1 MTESIR
7 SALALIE
14 QKLDCELTIASLA
27 RETGYS
33 PWHFQRLFSR
43 EMGSTVA
50 AYVLERR
57 LHRAVERMGA
67 GESGVD
73 AALRYGFDTYA
84 GFYKAFV
91 KYFGCSPRAYLRL
104 YPEHPASN
112 DWHMLT
118 EKELRTVL
126 EAWPQTK
133 NLPLETL
140 YMPSGHPRPDAWLV
154 GDAYM
159 LKHSSYARIAR
170 AARLGMALEAQGF
183 PAMRPVAT
191 AQGDLFTPGVEPF
204 LLMNRLRGDRLDA
217 EAYLSSQGELPFCA
231 GQALAKLHQ
240 ALRQVESDIP
250 ADECSPSAM
259 LAEWALP
266 EACRQA
272 IQWQMST
279 TEAELSAVV
288 NSLAALEPHLPK
300 QLIHRDPNP
309 SNLIFDGKAISG
321 FADFDLSERNI
332 RLWDICYMSTGILS
346 EAHQPND
353 SRWFTVLQSILEGY
367 HHESPLTPE
376 EREAIWPLLCGI
388 VLICIAAFAH
398 NAPLHQA
405 AATNRSMLESL
416 FLWRPSIEK
425 TVSSL
430 T

>member
-14 QKLDCELTIASLA
+14 QNLDCELTVASLA

-43 EMGSTVA
+43 ETGSTVA

-57 LHRAVERMGA
+57 LHRAVERMGE
-67 GESGVD
+67 GESGVE
-73 AALRYGFDTYA
+73 AALRFGFDTYA

-104 YPEHPASN
+104 HPEHRASN
-112 DWHMLT
+112 DWMMFT
-118 EKELRTVL
+118 EKELRAVL

-140 YMPSGHPRPDAWLV
+140 YTPSGQPRPDAWLV

-159 LKHSSYARIAR
+159 LKHSAYARISR
-170 AARLGMALEAQGF
+170 AARLGMALDAQGM

-191 AQGDLFTPGVEPF
+191 AQSDLFTPGAEPF
-204 LLMNRLRGDRLDA
+204 LLMNRLHGRRLDA
-217 EAYLSSQGELPFCA
+217 EAYLASEGRLPFCA
-231 GQALAKLHQ
+231 GEALAKLHQ
-240 ALRQVESDIP
+240 ALLQVEADIP
-250 ADECSPSAM
+250 ADECSLSAM
-259 LAEWALP
+259 LAEWAFP

-272 IQWQMST
+272 VQWRMST
-279 TEAELSAVV
+279 TEADLSEVV
-288 NSLAALEPHLPK
+288 QALATLEPRLPK

-309 SNLIFDGKAISG
+309 SNLIFDGDVFSG
-321 FADFDLSERNI
+321 FADFDLSERNV
-332 RLWDICYMSTGILS
+332 RLWDVCYMATGILS
-346 EAHQPND
+346 ESHRVDDP
-353 SRWFTVLQSILEGY
+353 RWLNVLCSILQGY
-367 HHESPLTPE
+367 HRQSPLTPE
-376 EREAIWPLLCGI
+376 ECQATWPMLCGI

-398 NAPLHQA
+398 NDQLHQA
-405 AATNRSMLESL
+405 AAANRSMLEFL
-416 FLWRPSIEK
+416 FKWRETIERMAAA
-425 TVSSL
+425 L

>member
-14 QKLDCELTIASLA
+14 QKLDCELTVGFLA

-104 YPEHPASN
+104 YPEHPASK
-112 DWHMLT
+112 DRLMLT

-140 YMPSGHPRPDAWLV
+140 YIPSGQPRQDAWLV

-159 LKHSSYARIAR
+159 LKHSTYAQISR
-170 AARLGMALEAQGF
+170 AARLGMALDAQGF

-191 AQGDLFTPGVEPF
+191 AQGDLFTPGPEPF
-204 LLMNRLRGDRLDA
+204 LLMNRLHGRRLDA
-217 EAYLSSQGELPFCA
+217 EAYLASQGHLPFCA

-240 ALRQVESDIP
+240 ALRQVENDIP

-259 LAEWALP
+259 LLEWAFP

-272 IQWQMST
+272 VQWRMSLT
-279 TEAELSAVV
+279 KAELSEIVE
-288 NSLAALEPHLPK
+288 SLAALEPHLPK

-309 SNLIFDGKAISG
+309 SNLIFDGEAISG
-321 FADFDLSERNI
+321 FADFDLSERNV
-332 RLWDICYMSTGILS
+332 RLWDVCYMATGILS
-346 EAHQPND
+346 EAKQAED
-353 SRWFTVLQSILEGY
+353 SRWLNVLQFILQGY
-367 HHESPLTPE
+367 HHQSPLSPE
-376 EREAIWPLLCGI
+376 ERRAIWPMLCGI

-398 NAPLHQA
+398 NDLLHQI
-405 AATNRSMLESL
+405 AATNRSMLQAL
-416 FLWRPSIEK
+416 FKWRSSIEK
-425 TVSSL
+425 IVSLL

>member
-14 QKLDCELTIASLA
+14 QRLDCELTVASLA

-33 PWHFQRLFSR
+33 PWHFQRLFSQ

-57 LHRAVERMGA
+57 LHRAVEMMGS

-104 YPEHPASN
+104 YPEHRASN
-112 DWHMLT
+112 ERLMLT

-133 NLPLETL
+133 KLPLETL
-140 YMPSGHPRPDAWLV
+140 HIPSGQPRQDAWFV
-154 GDAYM
+154 GDHYM
-159 LKHSSYARIAR
+159 LKHSDYARISR
-170 AARLGMALEAQGF
+170 AARLGMALDAQGF
-183 PAMRPVAT
+183 PSMRPVAT

-204 LLMNRLRGDRLDA
+204 LLMNRLRGRRLDA
-217 EAYLSSQGELPFCA
+217 EAYLASDGHLPFCA
-231 GQALAKLHQ
+231 GQALARLHH
-240 ALRQVESDIP
+240 ALLLVEADIP

-259 LAEWALP
+259 LAEWAFP

-272 IQWQMST
+272 VQWQMPV
-279 TEAELSAVV
+279 TEAELAEVAKA
-288 NSLAALEPHLPK
+288 LAALEPHLPK

-309 SNLIFDGKAISG
+309 SNLIFDGDEISG
-321 FADFDLSERNI
+321 FADFDLSERNV
-332 RLWDICYMSTGILS
+332 RLWDVCYMATGILS
-346 EAHQPND
+346 EAHQKDDP
-353 SRWFTVLQSILEGY
+353 RWLHVLQSILQGY
-367 HHESPLTPE
+367 HHQSPLTPE
-376 EREAIWPLLCGI
+376 ERQAVWPMLCGI

-398 NAPLHQA
+398 NDILHQVA
-405 AATNRSMLESL
+405 ASNRAMLQSL
-416 FLWRPSIEK
+416 FQWRHPIEK
-425 TVSSL
+425 IVASIT
-430 T
+430 

>member
-14 QKLDCELTIASLA
+14 RQLDCELTVAALA

-33 PWHFQRLFSR
+33 PWHFQRLFAR

-67 GESGVD
+67 GESGVE

-91 KYFGCSPRAYLRL
+91 KYFGCSPRTYLRL

-112 DWHMLT
+112 YRPMLT
-118 EKELRTVL
+118 EKELRAVL
-126 EAWPQTK
+126 EAWPQAK
-133 NLPLETL
+133 DLPIETL
-140 YMPSGHPRPDAWLV
+140 YIPSGQPRQDAWFV

-159 LKHSSYARIAR
+159 LKHSAYARISR
-170 AARLGMALEAQGF
+170 AARLGMALAAQGF

-191 AQGDLFTPGVEPF
+191 AQGELFTPGVEPF
-204 LLMNRLRGDRLDA
+204 LLMNRLHGRRLDA
-217 EAYLSSQGELPFCA
+217 EAYLASQGHLPLCA

-240 ALRQVESDIP
+240 ALLRVEADIP
-250 ADECSPSAM
+250 ADECSPSAL

-272 IQWQMST
+272 VQWQMST
-279 TEAELSAVV
+279 TEAELAETVA
-288 NSLAALEPHLPK
+288 SLAALEPHLPK

-309 SNLIFDGKAISG
+309 SNLIFDGEAISG
-321 FADFDLSERNI
+321 FADFDLSERNV
-332 RLWDICYMSTGILS
+332 RLWDVCYMATGILS
-346 EAHQPND
+346 ESHQTDDP
-353 SRWFTVLQSILEGY
+353 RWLNVLQSILQGY
-367 HHESPLTPE
+367 HHKSPLTPE
-376 EREAIWPLLCGI
+376 ERQAVWPMLCGI
-388 VLICIAAFAH
+388 VLICVAAFAH
-398 NAPLHQA
+398 NDLLHQVA
-405 AATNRSMLESL
+405 AANRSMLQSL
-416 FLWRPSIEK
+416 FKWRQPIEK
-425 TVSSL
+425 MVRAL